1 MKHSVAIN
9 LSNSE
14 LSTPPSPFFSH
25 TANPNKMLPFLMPG
39 TCIYEIQTQIHY
51 LKSKINEMYK
61 RGEKIFIVHCPS
73 IKPVS
78 FAFSP
83 CIIHFPPKH
92 WRLAKCNN
100 SAWFSHLREL
110 IWSARGK
117 KCFKVDF
124 NITFKLHPCLS
135 NFFLCLIPPKFY
147 PSLFISWFKWGGR
160 NRFLSAEPYMYIC
173 FIHRCNFDTV
183 M

>member
-25 TANPNKMLPFLMPG
+25 TADPNKMLSFLMPG

-78 FAFSP
+78 FASP
-83 CIIHFPPKH
+83 CIIHFPPTIGVVPNAITLHDLVTFGNLSEVHEEK
-92 WRLAKCNN
+92 
-100 SAWFSHLREL
+100 SALKL
-110 IWSARGK
+110 IS
-117 KCFKVDF
+117 
-124 NITFKLHPCLS
+124 I
-135 NFFLCLIPPKFY
+135 
-147 PSLFISWFKWGGR
+147 
-160 NRFLSAEPYMYIC
+160 
-173 FIHRCNFDTV
+173 
-183 M
+183 